1 MRSTSQLIALRSDT
15 SSNEGTELEVNAGR
29 LLSGLRLQFKLMA
42 RASCHALG
50 APSFEDIAHS
60 EEIIWP
66 SFDTELD
73 AESWDLPVPKPLQI
87 PELEATSGRWRGR
100 ALLLA
105 WPKGVQVCD
114 DPPLEL
120 QACEW
125 SFSNSELNMDMHWT
139 HLSWSLIHLHG
150 IPCVAASQLPF
161 TCCRLRWYSR
171 DRRVAGPYTE
181 PCLTFIDA
189 PVEVVSEVLCSIS
202 SVQVKASFQIP
213 RLSEKLSEPAAFC
226 QWRFAAEGGE
236 WSVLS
241 LRSFDSSRCQELLGE
256 DDGLRLGER
265 YVFSVRLSD
274 GRRSSTWS
282 ESSPVLLFDVPEAAA
297 PVPRGGPQ
305 RLLVEP
311 LSLTSVRCWWPQLQ
325 APEMVSMGSLMSGRP
340 TLEYRL
346 DVSQGEGLE
355 RHCTV
360 LCSDEEVEEARG
372 SSSLS
377 MHEILSKLLK
387 AAKTYDHLHTLP

>member
-1 MRSTSQLIALRSDT
+1 MLASDLF
-15 SSNEGTELEVNAGR
+15 SPGGDELEVSIGR
-29 LLSGLRLQFKLMA
+29 ILSGLRLQFKLMA
-42 RASCHALG
+42 RALCHALG
-50 APSFEDIAHS
+50 PPNFEEIARS
-60 EEIIWP
+60 EEILWP
-66 SFDTELD
+66 SWGTELD
-73 AESWDLPVPKPLQI
+73 AESWDLPLPKLLQI
-87 PELEATSGRWRGR
+87 PELDATSGRWRGR

-105 WPKGVQVCD
+105 WPKGVQVCE

-125 SFSNSELNMDMHWT
+125 SLSNSEFNIYWAHV
-139 HLSWSLIHLHG
+139 SWSLIHLHG

-189 PVEVVSEVLCSIS
+189 PVEVVTEVLCSIS
-202 SVQVKASFQIP
+202 SVKVKASFQIP
-213 RLSEKLSEPAAFC
+213 RPSESVAFC
-226 QWRFAAEGGE
+226 QWRFGVEGGE
-236 WSVLS
+236 WSILN
-241 LRSFDSSRCQELLGE
+241 LRSFDSSCQELLGE

-274 GRRSSTWS
+274 GRRSSAWS
-282 ESSPVLLFDVPEAAA
+282 EPSLILFDVPEAAA

-325 APEMVSMGSLMSGRP
+325 APEMVSMGGLMSGRQDL
-340 TLEYRL
+340 TLFRFSAGIYIYIA
-346 DVSQGEGLE
+346 
-355 RHCTV
+355 C
-360 LCSDEEVEEARG
+360 
-372 SSSLS
+372 
-377 MHEILSKLLK
+377 
-387 AAKTYDHLHTLP
+387 HTLPNTGLPWSIAWMCALATHLWQDANAF